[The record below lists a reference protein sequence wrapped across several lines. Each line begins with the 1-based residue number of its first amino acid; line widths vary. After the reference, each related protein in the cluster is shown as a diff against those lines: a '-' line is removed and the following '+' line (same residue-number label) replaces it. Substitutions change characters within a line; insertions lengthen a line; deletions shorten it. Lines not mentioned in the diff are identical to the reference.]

1 MPVIR
6 FWVTLASRERS
17 RPPRAPATILL
28 VRAAQGVG
36 WEGVRLAIEDDLLSG
51 AFAPQL
57 YRQHDHL
64 TVGLAVTGRHPVART
79 GDPAGPLP
87 ERCAAFLAGIA
98 LRSFAVD
105 PA

>member
-64 TVGLAVTGRHPVART
+64 TVGLAVTGRHPVAPT
-79 GDPAGPLP
+79 GP
-87 ERCAAFLAGIA
+87 ERNSRL
-98 LRSFAVD
+98 L
-105 PA
+105 